1 MNEGVNVPD
10 ISMAIIASG
19 TSKVKDLI
27 QRIGR
32 AVRWEE
38 GKQALIFHLF
48 IEDSQEEKWV
58 SSSQMGH
65 SVEVLKIEEL

>member
-1 MNEGVNVPD
+1 MNVPD

-19 TSKVKDLI
+19 TSKTKDMI

-32 AVRWEE
+32 TVRWEE
-38 GKQALIFHLF
+38 GKQAIIFRIY

-58 SSSQMGH
+58 ASSQEQYK
-65 SVEVLKIEEL
+65 VETLNI